1 MKKLKAIKS
10 VYSYYYPEVRKIVD
24 DITKEYPHKV
34 FLTSTDPGFPL
45 DTFEQPIIDKYIKLQ
60 RNNLPALKDYKYRYY
75 TNGSSEAIFHLLS
88 KIKTE
93 DPNTPIYCIEGDY
106 EGYKEYAKVLNM
118 KLREIKV
125 TEKFAQSYSY
135 LKPGVF
141 FISNPSA
148 IHGNYLAKEFIKL
161 LTDQGHKI
169 VYDATYV
176 GMTPPKKLDISDENI
191 IAVLISFSKP
201 YGLFYYRTGFTF
213 TRVPVPS
220 LYANKW
226 FKNILSLMI
235 VDKIMDVYS
244 APNYFY
250 FRYYKYQ
257 QQFIDEISKEVEWQ
271 IKPSD
276 VFLPAHA
283 RRPEVDIPCLEK
295 FSRNRYYRLCLTPY
309 FLDNESNLEEYKH
322 E

>member
-1 MKKLKAIKS
+1 MKAIKS

-24 DITKEYPHKV
+24 DVTKKYPHKV
-34 FLTSTDPGFPL
+34 FLTSTDTGFPL

-60 RNNLPALKDYKYRYY
+60 RNNLPALKGYKYRYS
-75 TNGSSEAIFHLLS
+75 TNGSSEAIFHILS

-106 EGYKEYAKVLNM
+106 EGYKEYAQALQMKV
-118 KLREIKV
+118 REIKL
-125 TEKFAQSYSY
+125 TENFAQSYSY
-135 LKPGVF
+135 LKPGVI

-148 IHGNYLAKEFIKL
+148 IHGNHLAPGFVKL
-161 LTDQGHKI
+161 LTEQGHKI

-176 GMTPPKKLDISDENI
+176 GMTAPKKLDVSDESI

-213 TRVPVPS
+213 TREPVPS

-235 VDKIMDVYS
+235 VDKIMDVYCS
-244 APNYFY
+244 SNYFY

-257 QQFIDEISKEVEWQ
+257 KGFIDEISKEVEWQ

-276 VFLPAHA
+276 VFLLAHS
-283 RRPEVDIPCLEK
+283 RRPEVNVPGLED
-295 FSRNRYYRLCLTPY
+295 FSRGRYYRLCLTPY
-309 FLDNESNLEEYKH
+309 FLDNESKLEEYKH